1 MIDIK
6 SFSKQAIRTMTS
18 PTAFSWYAVAGV
30 IATGVVTF
38 LATCKWKDRKRDKIF
53 EEGEDKH
60 TTVKDVV
67 ETALI
72 FTPPV
77 LTAGVTCYCI
87 KHGNNMSME
96 TIGTLT
102 EANNFLSG
110 KLTRSASAAAGLA
123 VGKMNN
129 QSEDREVTCLDAN
142 LLSGDP
148 AEIDDHGRVVLFHD
162 TFCDRWFEST
172 IFDVVRAEEEV
183 HKFFSL
189 RGYVSVA
196 EFQAFLHLPISDEYG
211 WTQLC
216 GWDDNVGYKRGY
228 LWVEFTHDRKILD
241 DGRVYY
247 TINYVIPP
255 VFDEEFEW
263 IMQDEDEWVMDEGDE
278 YWVRS

>member
-6 SFSKQAIRTMTS
+6 SLSKQAIRTMTS
-18 PTAFSWYAVAGV
+18 PTAFSWYGV
-30 IATGVVTF
+30 VGVVATGVVTF
-38 LATCKWKDRKRDKIF
+38 LATCKWKDRQRDKVF
-53 EEGEDKH
+53 EGEEEKV
-60 TTVKDVV
+60 TVKDVA

-77 LTAGVTCYCI
+77 LTAAATCYCI
-87 KHGNNMSME
+87 KHGNDKALH
-96 TIGTLT
+96 TIDALT

-110 KLTRSASAAAGLA
+110 KISRSTSAAAGLA
-123 VGKMNN
+123 VGEMKN
-129 QSEDREVTCLDAN
+129 QLERREVTCLDDN
-142 LLSGDP
+142 LISGDP
-148 AEIDDHGRVVLFHD
+148 AEIEDHGKVVLFYD

-196 EFQAFLHLPISDEYG
+196 EFQAFLHLPITDEYQ

-216 GWDDNVGYKRGY
+216 GWDDNIGYKRGY
-228 LWVEFTHDRKILD
+228 LWVEFSHDRKILD

-247 TINYVIPP
+247 AINYVIPP
-255 VFDEEFEW
+255 IFDEEFEW
-263 IMQDEDEWVMDEGDE
+263 IMQDEDEWTMKEGEE